1 MIYDEESLALLM
13 EAKSKFPIYEKDG
26 KKYVEKK
33 LAKTKGST
41 VVDDI
46 VIGTKKY
53 QYIAQSDMEY
63 YKGHPIEFLGKKIG
77 STIGAV
83 TGAAVG
89 GAGGAVAGAAVGG
102 AAGTILGGAAGH
114 RGGGTVGGGLV
125 KSTKKGF
132 DDLEDIMLRRDRE
145 DQRTL
150 NKLGKSFKKSTP
162 KKENH
167 DIGYDDDDEILSEK
181 DKLINDDDLG
191 SLIGGA
197 IGGVLG
203 PGGMVAGNAY
213 GTAVAKAKKD
223 PNYKKDKMKTIQKA
237 YEDELEAE
245 SNFMNNMAVNI
256 INAPRNIL
264 NKKATPKK
272 EHYYRYKEYEDV
284 IKEHFD
290 IFGTDEETNA
300 LININEADQSAVLL
314 SLTNKFYDYIITK
327 VDDIDFGE
335 IDITRG
341 DITKLSNYKRM
352 VQCLIDIINIIKEY
366 KQETSLVD
374 DVLTCI
380 DNIESSRDL
389 WVKSYNVHNPLGQT
403 MYRTMTLACI
413 EATAVLVVNTIDF
426 IKSPSSDTFQA
437 SFDKIAYNKTKN
449 GLLFENIRS
458 FNSAYSKGQVAKAM
472 NYVLEANKKN
482 FVGGVG
488 VGASIIAL
496 SIIVITI
503 IPILRELIFFF
514 FYIRVSIADFFSI
527 HANMIEMNLLNIDA
541 RKDIDKDKKKKI
553 SQKQKAIAEKF
564 KAFANKIQVK
574 TREAEYDTYKEIKA
588 NEKKYTAS
596 EVLETMP
603 DSASSG
609 SGSLF

>member
-63 YKGHPIEFLGKKIG
+63 YKDHPIEFLGKKLG
-77 STIGAV
+77 SAVGAIA
-83 TGAAVG
+83 GATVG
-89 GAGGAVAGAAVGG
+89 GAGGAIAGATVGG
-102 AAGTILGGAAGH
+102 VAGTILGGAAGH
-114 RGGGTVGGGLV
+114 GDGGTVGGGLV
-125 KSTKKGF
+125 KSSRKGF
-132 DDLEDIMLRRDRE
+132 EDTTGRFGK
-145 DQRTL
+145 
-150 NKLGKSFKKSTP
+150 KLSS
-162 KKENH
+162 
-167 DIGYDDDDEILSEK
+167 
-181 DKLINDDDLG
+181 
-191 SLIGGA
+191 
-197 IGGVLG
+197 
-203 PGGMVAGNAY
+203 
-213 GTAVAKAKKD
+213 
-223 PNYKKDKMKTIQKA
+223 
-237 YEDELEAE
+237 
-245 SNFMNNMAVNI
+245 
-256 INAPRNIL
+256 
-264 NKKATPKK
+264 KK

-335 IDITRG
+335 IDVTRG

-389 WVKSYNVHNPLGQT
+389 WVKSYNTHNPLGQT

-437 SFDKIAYNKTKN
+437 SFGKIAYNKTKN

-482 FVGGVG
+482 FVGEVG
-488 VGASIIAL
+488 VGAGIIAL
-496 SIIVITI
+496 SIIVINI

-514 FYIRVSIADFFSI
+514 FYMRVSIADFFSI
-527 HANMIEMNLLNIDA
+527 HAKMIEMNLLNIDA
-541 RKDIDKDKKKKI
+541 RKDLDKEKKKKI

-574 TREAEYDTYKEIKA
+574 TREAEYNTYKEIKA

>member
-53 QYIAQSDMEY
+53 QYIVQSDMEY
-63 YKGHPIEFLGKKIG
+63 YKDQPIEFLGKKVG
-77 STIGAV
+77 STVGAIA
-83 TGAAVG
+83 GATIG
-89 GAGGAVAGAAVGG
+89 GAGGAIAGSAVGG
-102 AAGTILGGAAGH
+102 VAGTILGGTAGH
-114 RGGGTVGGGLV
+114 RDGGTVGGGVV

-132 DDLEDIMLRRDRE
+132 DDTVGRFRE
-145 DQRTL
+145 
-150 NKLGKSFKKSTP
+150 
-162 KKENH
+162 
-167 DIGYDDDDEILSEK
+167 
-181 DKLINDDDLG
+181 
-191 SLIGGA
+191 
-197 IGGVLG
+197 
-203 PGGMVAGNAY
+203 
-213 GTAVAKAKKD
+213 
-223 PNYKKDKMKTIQKA
+223 KM
-237 YEDELEAE
+237 
-245 SNFMNNMAVNI
+245 S
-256 INAPRNIL
+256 
-264 NKKATPKK
+264 PKK

-300 LININEADQSAVLL
+300 LTNINEADQSAVLL

-352 VQCLIDIINIIKEY
+352 VQCLIDIIDIIKEY

-389 WVKSYNVHNPLGQT
+389 WTKSYNTHNPLGQT

-458 FNSAYSKGQVAKAM
+458 FNTAYSKGQVAKAM

-482 FVGGVG
+482 FVGEVG
-488 VGASIIAL
+488 VGAGIVAL

-514 FYIRVSIADFFSI
+514 FYMRVSIADFFSI
-527 HANMIEMNLLNIDA
+527 HAKMIEMNLLNVDA
-541 RKDIDKDKKKKI
+541 RKDLDKEKKKKI
-553 SQKQKAIAEKF
+553 TEKQKAIAEKF

-574 TREAEYDTYKEIKA
+574 TREAEYNTYKEIKA

-596 EVLETMP
+596 EVLENIP

>member
-1 MIYDEESLALLM
+1 MIYDEKSLDLLM

-53 QYIAQSDMEY
+53 QYIAQSDMDY
-63 YKGHPIEFLGKKIG
+63 YKDHPIEFLGKKLG
-77 STIGAV
+77 STVGAIA
-83 TGAAVG
+83 GATVG
-89 GAGGAVAGAAVGG
+89 GAGGAIAGSAVGG
-102 AAGTILGGAAGH
+102 VAGTILGGVAGH
-114 RGGGTVGGGLV
+114 KDGGTVGGGLV
-125 KSTKKGF
+125 KSTRKGF
-132 DDLEDIMLRRDRE
+132 DDTVGRF
-145 DQRTL
+145 
-150 NKLGKSFKKSTP
+150 GKKISP
-162 KKENH
+162 KKESY
-167 DIGYDDDDEILSEK
+167 DIVYDDEILSEK

-203 PGGMVAGNAY
+203 PGGMIAGNAY

-245 SNFMNNMAVNI
+245 SKFMDNMAVNI

-300 LININEADQSAVLL
+300 LTNINEADQSAVLL

-352 VQCLIDIINIIKEY
+352 VQCLIDIIDIIKEY

-472 NYVLEANKKN
+472 NYVLEASKKN
-482 FVGGVG
+482 FVGEVG
-488 VGASIIAL
+488 VGAGIIAL
-496 SIIVITI
+496 SIIVINI

-514 FYIRVSIADFFSI
+514 FYIRVSVADFFSI

-541 RKDIDKDKKKKI
+541 RKDIDKEKKKKI
-553 SQKQKAIAEKF
+553 TQKQKAIAEKF

-574 TREAEYDTYKEIKA
+574 TREAEYNTYKEIKA

>member
-1 MIYDEESLALLM
+1 M
-13 EAKSKFPIYEKDG
+13 
-26 KKYVEKK
+26 
-33 LAKTKGST
+33 
-41 VVDDI
+41 
-46 VIGTKKY
+46 
-53 QYIAQSDMEY
+53 
-63 YKGHPIEFLGKKIG
+63 
-77 STIGAV
+77 
-83 TGAAVG
+83 
-89 GAGGAVAGAAVGG
+89 
-102 AAGTILGGAAGH
+102 
-114 RGGGTVGGGLV
+114 
-125 KSTKKGF
+125 
-132 DDLEDIMLRRDRE
+132 
-145 DQRTL
+145 
-150 NKLGKSFKKSTP
+150 
-162 KKENH
+162 
-167 DIGYDDDDEILSEK
+167 
-181 DKLINDDDLG
+181 
-191 SLIGGA
+191 
-197 IGGVLG
+197 
-203 PGGMVAGNAY
+203 
-213 GTAVAKAKKD
+213 
-223 PNYKKDKMKTIQKA
+223 
-237 YEDELEAE
+237 
-245 SNFMNNMAVNI
+245 
-256 INAPRNIL
+256 
-264 NKKATPKK
+264 
-272 EHYYRYKEYEDV
+272 
-284 IKEHFD
+284 
-290 IFGTDEETNA
+290 
-300 LININEADQSAVLL
+300 

-458 FNSAYSKGQVAKAM
+458 FNNAYSKGQVAKAM

-482 FVGGVG
+482 FVGEVG
-488 VGASIIAL
+488 VGAGIIAL
-496 SIIVITI
+496 SIIVINI

-514 FYIRVSIADFFSI
+514 FYIRVSVADFFSI
-527 HANMIEMNLLNIDA
+527 HANMIEMNLLNVDA
-541 RKDIDKDKKKKI
+541 RKDLDKEKKKKI

-574 TREAEYDTYKEIKA
+574 TREAEYNTYKEIKA

>member
-13 EAKSKFPIYEKDG
+13 EVKSKFPIYEKDG

-46 VIGTKKY
+46 VIGTKRY

-63 YKGHPIEFLGKKIG
+63 YKDHPIEFLGKKIG
-77 STIGAV
+77 SAVGTIA
-83 TGAAVG
+83 GAAVG

-102 AAGTILGGAAGH
+102 VAGTILGGAAGH
-114 RGGGTVGGGLV
+114 RDGGTVGGGLA

-132 DDLEDIMLRRDRE
+132 DDTVGRF
-145 DQRTL
+145 
-150 NKLGKSFKKSTP
+150 GKKILP
-162 KKENH
+162 KKE
-167 DIGYDDDDEILSEK
+167 
-181 DKLINDDDLG
+181 
-191 SLIGGA
+191 
-197 IGGVLG
+197 
-203 PGGMVAGNAY
+203 
-213 GTAVAKAKKD
+213 
-223 PNYKKDKMKTIQKA
+223 Q
-237 YEDELEAE
+237 
-245 SNFMNNMAVNI
+245 
-256 INAPRNIL
+256 
-264 NKKATPKK
+264 
-272 EHYYRYKEYEDV
+272 YYRYKEYEDV

-300 LININEADQSAVLL
+300 LTNINEADQSAVLL

-366 KQETSLVD
+366 KQETSLVN

-472 NYVLEANKKN
+472 NYVLEASKKN
-482 FVGGVG
+482 FVGEVG
-488 VGASIIAL
+488 VGAGIVAL
-496 SIIVITI
+496 SIIVINI

-514 FYIRVSIADFFSI
+514 FYIRVSVADFFSI

-541 RKDIDKDKKKKI
+541 RKDLDKEKKKKI

-574 TREAEYDTYKEIKA
+574 TREAEYNTYKEIKA

-596 EVLETMP
+596 EVLENIP